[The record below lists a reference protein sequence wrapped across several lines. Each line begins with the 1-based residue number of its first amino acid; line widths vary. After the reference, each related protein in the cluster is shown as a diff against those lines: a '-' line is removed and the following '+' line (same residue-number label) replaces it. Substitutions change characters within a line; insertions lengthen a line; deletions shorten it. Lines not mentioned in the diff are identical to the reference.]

1 MKIYTITLSPAYDI
15 HAFTAHFEPFH
26 ENLASI
32 VSRDAGGKGVNI
44 SRALSVNGIENHAL
58 IVVGKENSA
67 DFITALDKDGLSYT
81 IFEKDGRIRENL
93 TLHTSDSDETRISFS
108 GFSVDSSVLDEISAV
123 MDIDNETVV
132 TFTGRVPDG
141 ISMKAVKDFLSS
153 LKAKGARL
161 VIDSRSFSLA
171 DLSDVKPWLIKP
183 NQEEISEYLGFE
195 VSDFEQCKINA
206 AYLLDVGIENIMVSL
221 GSKGAM
227 LIRKG
232 ESFVATPPSIEPLST
247 IGAGD
252 SSVAGFIAAYT
263 SGRSF
268 ADCLRL
274 AVAYG
279 SAACLTAGTLPPLP
293 KDVERIYSQ
302 ITLQ

>member
-1 MKIYTITLSPAYDI
+1 MKIITLTLNPAIDMHCY
-15 HAFTAHFEPFH
+15 AENFEPFH

-44 SRALSVNGIENHAL
+44 SRALSVNGVENHAL
-58 IVVGKENSA
+58 IVVGKGNSA

-108 GFSVDSSVLDEISAV
+108 GFSVDSSVLDEISAA
-123 MDIDNETVV
+123 MNIDNETVV

-141 ISMKAVKDFLSS
+141 ISMKAVKEFLCS

-183 NQEEISEYLGFE
+183 NQEEISEYSGCD
-195 VSDFEQCKINA
+195 VSDFEQCKSKA
-206 AYLLDVGIENIMVSL
+206 TPLLDMGIENIMVSL

-227 LIRKG
+227 LLRMG
-232 ESFVATPPSIEPLST
+232 ESFVAMPPQIEPQST

-252 SSVAGFIAAYT
+252 SSVAGFIAAYS
-263 SGRSF
+263 SGMPID
-268 ADCLRL
+268 DCLCL
-274 AVAYG
+274 AVVA
-279 SAACLTAGTLPPLP
+279 TANTHQQG
-293 KDVERIYSQ
+293 DNCHYHQEI
-302 ITLQ
+302 